1 MHWQDTFLAG
11 QTLPMAGVFLGFVLV
26 LLLSMSGL
34 SIVFVKAIQGG
45 GSTRRYRE
53 LKAQETQAV
62 QDLQRGFR
70 RMEERLESL
79 ETLFI
84 GPAQSPGYDREFD

>member
-1 MHWQDTFLAG
+1 MNWQDTFLAG
-11 QTLPMAGVFLGFVLV
+11 QTLPMAGVLLGFI
-26 LLLSMSGL
+26 LLSMTGL
-34 SIVFVKAIQGG
+34 SIAFVKAIQGG

-84 GPAQSPGYDREFD
+84 GPAQSRGYDREFD

>member
-1 MHWQDTFLAG
+1 MNWQDTLFSG
-11 QTLPMAGVFLGFVLV
+11 QAFPIAGVLLGFI
-26 LLLSMSGL
+26 LLSMSGL
-34 SIVFVKAIQGG
+34 SIAFVKAIQGG